1 MWERYFTPDS
11 IQVALN
17 LLAEHRDHA
26 RIVAGATDLI
36 LELER
41 GLRPEVK
48 VLIDITRIPGLD
60 RIEIDEKG
68 WIHVGPLVTHNHVA
82 GSSMIVDRAFA
93 LAQACWQ
100 IGAPQIR
107 NRGTVAGNLIT
118 ASPANDSIPPLM
130 ALGAQVTLRSV
141 RGGRSVP
148 LEALYTGVRQTV
160 MQEDELL
167 TDIAFPALPAGSRSA
182 FIKLGLRRAQAISVV
197 NVAVMIETDGEVVK
211 RARITLGSVA
221 PKVIRAPQAEQ
232 FIEGKVLKQE
242 VIAEVGERTAAAAKP
257 IDDLRG
263 SAEYRTEMVRICTIR
278 ALRALAKGRERESY
292 PKHPVMLWGS
302 KGMQVRTALST
313 SYEHHDGKPIETSI
327 NGRPYIFKNGW
338 RKTLLRL
345 LREEA
350 GLIGTKEGCAE
361 GECGACTVF
370 LDGVAVMSCL
380 VPAPRVHLA
389 EIVTIEGLAHDGHL
403 HPIQQA
409 FIDEGAVQCG
419 YCTPGFLM
427 SGAKLLEER
436 PRPSREEIEQ
446 ALTGNL
452 CRCTGYYKILSAIE
466 SAASLQG
473 KDVPSVAS

>member
-11 IQVALN
+11 MQVALE
-17 LLAEHRDHA
+17 LLAQHCDHA

-48 VLIDITRIPGLD
+48 TLIDITRIPGLD
-60 RIEIDEKG
+60 RIEIDERG
-68 WIHVGPLVTHNHVA
+68 WIHIGPLVTHNHVA
-82 GSSMIVDRAFA
+82 GSSMVIDRAFA
-93 LAQACWQ
+93 LAQACWGV
-100 IGAPQIR
+100 GAPQIR

-130 ALGAQVTLRSV
+130 VFGAQVTLTSAHGERA
-141 RGGRSVP
+141 VP
-148 LEALYTGVRQTV
+148 LDEFFTGVRQTV
-160 MQEDELL
+160 MRKDELL
-167 TDIAFPALPAGSRSA
+167 TDITFPALSPESRST

-197 NVAVMIETDGEVVK
+197 NVALMVETDGQTVK
-211 RARITLGSVA
+211 HAKMAMGSVA
-221 PKVIRAPQAEQ
+221 PKVIRAHEAEKYLV
-232 FIEGKVLKQE
+232 GKVLNSD
-242 VIAEVGERTAAAAKP
+242 VIAGVGDRAAAAAIP

-263 SAEYRTEMVRICTIR
+263 SAQYRTEMVRVCTR
-278 ALRALAKGRERESY
+278 RGLHSLLENRERENY
-292 PKHPVMLWGS
+292 PEQPVMLWGS
-302 KGMQVRTALST
+302 EGLQVKTALSS
-313 SYEHHDGKPIETSI
+313 SYEHSNGQPIETLI
-327 NGRPYIFKNGW
+327 NGRLYVFKNGW

-380 VPAPRVHLA
+380 VPAPRAHKA
-389 EIVTIEGLAHDGHL
+389 EIVTVEGLARDDDL
-403 HPIQQA
+403 HPVQQA
-409 FIDEGAVQCG
+409 FINEGAVQCG

-436 PRPSREEIEQ
+436 PHPSREEIRQ

-466 SAASLQG
+466 SAASL
-473 KDVPSVAS
+473 